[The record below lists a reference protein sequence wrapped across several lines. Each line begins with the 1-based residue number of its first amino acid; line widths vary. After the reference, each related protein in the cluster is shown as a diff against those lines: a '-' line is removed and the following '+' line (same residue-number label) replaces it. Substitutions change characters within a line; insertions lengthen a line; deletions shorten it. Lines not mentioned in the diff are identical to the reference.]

1 MPFKREGIE
10 NRDSKKGGVKMKIC
24 FPVSKVNG
32 MESEVYGHF
41 GSAPAFLVI
50 ETDSNTI
57 TTINNRDQHHVHG
70 ACNPMKALNNQNV
83 DAIVVGGIGAGALS
97 RLNQLGIKV
106 FQAQAPTV
114 KENIEMLKAQI
125 LSEFTLSHCCSG
137 HAHIGGCGH

>member
-1 MPFKREGIE
+1 
-10 NRDSKKGGVKMKIC
+10 MKIC